1 LYNIIQNL
9 KEVNEGSFIQN
20 LFNVFSLLKSSR
32 REMGSCKSRK
42 KGLIFLEENK

>member
-32 REMGSCKSRK
+32 RESLVPAKAGKRV
-42 KGLIFLEENK
+42 